1 VSDAAAPVVED
12 TALPVAARRTVRRY
26 VRTAIRREWRA
37 SAAVVGFFALAAVA
51 GLVGPQVLGQVV
63 ADAAG
68 KGRALGRVELA
79 AAVFAAALVAQ
90 GVAAT
95 FASRTA
101 GHLTARLLARLR
113 GDFVGAVLALPLGVV
128 ERAGTGELQ
137 TRASSDV
144 EQLTWSVRQAA
155 PQMVV
160 AIGQCVAIVV
170 ALLVTAPPLGLV
182 LVPTVPFLAAGT
194 RWYLK
199 RARPGYERTMA
210 TWDETNGRVQ
220 ETAAGGRTI
229 ETFRLGDLRIAQ
241 IDEDIRRW
249 VAAER
254 YTLRL
259 RTFYFPMA
267 EACYVVP
274 LVLAL
279 VVGGMLH
286 VDGRLSIAATTAAV
300 LYVQLLISPVDT
312 VLSYLDEIQLGT
324 ASLSRLLGVREVDAP
339 PLATTDPAGEDV
351 VAKDVRYAYRT
362 GHDVLHA
369 IDLLPRPGSRVVLVG
384 PSGAG
389 KSTFALLLSGVH
401 APRSGY
407 VRVGGVDA
415 HTLPPERLRSQV
427 ALVTQEY
434 HVFNGTLR
442 ENLALSAT
450 GATDEDLVRALDVV
464 DARPLLER
472 LPAGLDT
479 ALGPGAVQ
487 LSPGEAQQLALA
499 RLVLADPHT
508 LVLDE
513 ATALLDPRTARHL
526 ERSLAR
532 VLEGRTV
539 IAVAHRLQAAAD
551 ADQVVVV
558 DGGRVVEQGTHEE
571 LIAAGGRYAA
581 LWRSWQGTVAGG

>member
-1 VSDAAAPVVED
+1 MTTAATSRTEGDAF
-12 TALPVAARRTVRRY
+12 PVAALATVRRY
-26 VRTAIRREWRA
+26 VRAALRREWRA
-37 SAAVVGFFALAAVA
+37 TMLVVAFFGLASVA

-63 ADAAG
+63 SEAAG
-68 KGRALGRVELA
+68 KGRDIGRVEIA
-79 AAVFAAALVAQ
+79 VAVFLGALAVQ

-95 FASRTA
+95 AASRTA
-101 GHLTARLLARLR
+101 GRLTARLLARLR
-113 GDFVGAVLALPLGVV
+113 GDFVGSVLALPLGIV

-144 EQLTWSVRQAA
+144 EQLTWSARQAA

-160 AIGQCVAIVV
+160 AIAQCVAIVI
-170 ALLVTAPPLGLV
+170 ALLVTAPLLGAV
-182 LVPTVPFLAAGT
+182 LLPTIPFLFVGT
-194 RWYLK
+194 RWYLR

-210 TWDETNGRVQ
+210 TWDETNSRVQ

-229 ETFRLGDLRIAQ
+229 ETFGLARRRIARV
-241 IDEDIRRW
+241 DDDIGQW

-259 RTFYFPMA
+259 RTIYFPMT

-279 VVGGMLH
+279 AVGGLLH
-286 VDGRLSIAATTAAV
+286 VHGSLSIAAVTASV

-324 ASLSRLLGVREVDAP
+324 ASLSRLLGVRDVESP
-339 PLATTDPAGEDV
+339 PLAAASPSSTVV
-351 VAKDVRYAYRT
+351 VAKDVRYAYRE
-362 GHDVLHA
+362 GQDVLHA
-369 IDLLPRPGSRVVLVG
+369 VGLAPQPGSRVVLVG

-389 KSTFALLLSGVH
+389 KSTFALLLAGVH
-401 APRSGY
+401 APRTGY
-407 VRVGGVDA
+407 VHVGGVDA
-415 HTLPPERLRSQV
+415 HMIPPERLRTEI

-442 ENLALSAT
+442 ENLALST
-450 GATDEDLVRALDVV
+450 PEVSDDVLLRALEVV
-464 DARPLLER
+464 DAGPLLAR
-472 LPAGLDT
+472 LPDGLDT
-479 ALGPGAVQ
+479 VLGPGAVQ

-513 ATALLDPRTARHL
+513 ATALLDPRAARHL

-539 IAVAHRLQAAAD
+539 IAVAHRLQAARD
-551 ADQVVVV
+551 ADRVVVV
-558 DGGRVVEQGTHEE
+558 DGGRVVEEGSHEE
-571 LIAAGGRYAA
+571 LLAAGGSYAS
-581 LWRSWQGTVAGG
+581 LWRSWQGAAS